1 MRLVNWVFASLLL
14 VVARFAFAA
23 GPDLA
28 AFQNWANSAKMSG
41 YTFGG
46 VDQPDPGIKMAIWM
60 NPKGEML
67 AVRLEPASNLK
78 SYLQTTNKKKP
89 ATLTYK
95 GMPAYYTDALSP
107 SAMLVVN
114 YERSGQL
121 LVFSNQNQ
129 PKAMSREQLE
139 SLLDTLKPEALFK

>member
-1 MRLVNWVFASLLL
+1 MR
-14 VVARFAFAA
+14 
-23 GPDLA
+23 
-28 AFQNWANSAKMSG
+28 
-41 YTFGG
+41 
-46 VDQPDPGIKMAIWM
+46 
-60 NPKGEML
+60 
-67 AVRLEPASNLK
+67 EPASNLK